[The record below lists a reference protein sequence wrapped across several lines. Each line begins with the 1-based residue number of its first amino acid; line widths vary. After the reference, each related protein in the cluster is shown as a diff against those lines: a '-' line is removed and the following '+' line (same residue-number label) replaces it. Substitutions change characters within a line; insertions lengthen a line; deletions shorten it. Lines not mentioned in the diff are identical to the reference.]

1 MKPESGSLPLLR
13 ALHDLVFAA
22 EQVRAVLDAAF
33 EELSVELRDRP
44 EAPHATRAI
53 PTHLFARALPQGLP
67 GIDGHE
73 TGSRTDQVRL
83 CRAFLL
89 RRGAR
94 MAAPERHANSVQR
107 LVSYRGRGRI
117 HQGVVGGGALHLAAR
132 EIHSPGADEVGF
144 VGWSGSSGT
153 RLPAPGLPAPSSS
166 ESPVFPDAARFW
178 DIVPPGVWHFPEAGR
193 EEDWATVTFH
203 SADEDEIIDE
213 LQPSFLAASPG
224 RGEDSQ

>member
-1 MKPESGSLPLLR
+1 MRPGSGSLPLLR

-22 EQVRAVLDAAF
+22 EEVRAVLDAAF
-33 EELSVELRDRP
+33 EELEAELRDRP
-44 EAPHATRAI
+44 EVPHATCAI
-53 PTHLFARALPQGLP
+53 PAHLFARASPQGLP

-94 MAAPERHANSVQR
+94 MATPERHRNSVQR

-117 HQGVVGGGALHLAAR
+117 HQGVVGGGPLELRPR
-132 EIHSPGADEVGF
+132 EIHSPGAQKVGL
-144 VGWSGSSGT
+144 VGWSGSSGAGLSGA
-153 RLPAPGLPAPSSS
+153 RLPAPSSS

-178 DIVPPGVWHFPEAGR
+178 DIVPPGVWHFPKAGR

-213 LQPSFLAASPG
+213 LSEG
-224 RGEDSQ
+224 

>member
-22 EQVRAVLDAAF
+22 EEVRAVLDAAF

-89 RRGAR
+89 LRGAC

-117 HQGVVGGGALHLAAR
+117 HQGVVGGGLRDLRPRAICSPHGSGAGSPARSSAGSLAMLPPA
-132 EIHSPGADEVGF
+132 SPGF
-144 VGWSGSSGT
+144 
-153 RLPAPGLPAPSSS
+153 PAAS
-166 ESPVFPDAARFW
+166 RFW
-178 DIVPPGVWHFPEAGR
+178 DIVPPGVWHFPEADG

-203 SADEDEIIDE
+203 SAAEDEIIDE
-213 LQPSFLAASPG
+213 LWEA
-224 RGEDSQ
+224 

>member
-1 MKPESGSLPLLR
+1 MTPGSGSLPLLQR
-13 ALHDLVFAA
+13 LHERVFAVR
-22 EQVRAVLDAAF
+22 EVRAVLNAAF
-33 EELSVELRDRP
+33 VELETQLRHRP
-44 EAPHATRAI
+44 EVPHATCVI

-117 HQGVVGGGALHLAAR
+117 HQGVVGGGALHLGER
-132 EIHSPGADEVGF
+132 EIHSPGAQEVGLS
-144 VGWSGSSGT
+144 GWSGPTGAG
-153 RLPAPGLPAPSSS
+153 LLAPHASA
-166 ESPVFPDAARFW
+166 SPDFRAASRFW
-178 DIVPPGVWHFPEAGR
+178 DIVPPGVWHFPEAGG

-203 SADEDEIIDE
+203 SAAEDEIIDE
-213 LQPSFLAASPG
+213 LWEG
-224 RGEDSQ
+224 

>member
-1 MKPESGSLPLLR
+1 MKPGSGSLPLLR

-22 EQVRAVLDAAF
+22 EEVRAVLDAAF
-33 EELSVELRDRP
+33 VELEAELRDRP
-44 EAPHATRAI
+44 EAPHATCAI

-89 RRGAR
+89 LRGAC

-117 HQGVVGGGALHLAAR
+117 HQGVVGGSALHLTAR
-132 EIHSPGADEVGF
+132 EIHSPGAQEAGL
-144 VGWSGSSGT
+144 SGSSGPT
-153 RLPAPGLPAPSSS
+153 GAGLLATHTSVSSDFPAAS
-166 ESPVFPDAARFW
+166 RFW
-178 DIVPPGVWHFPEAGR
+178 DIVPPGVWHFPEAGG

-203 SADEDEIIDE
+203 SAAEDEIIDE
-213 LQPSFLAASPG
+213 LWEG
-224 RGEDSQ
+224 

>member
-1 MKPESGSLPLLR
+1 MTPGSGSLPLLR

-22 EQVRAVLDAAF
+22 EEVRAVLEAAF

-89 RRGAR
+89 LRGAC
-94 MAAPERHANSVQR
+94 MAAPERHRNSVQR

-132 EIHSPGADEVGF
+132 EIHSPGAQEVGLS
-144 VGWSGSSGT
+144 GWSGPTEAG
-153 RLPAPGLPAPSSS
+153 LLAPHASA
-166 ESPVFPDAARFW
+166 SPDFRAASRFW
-178 DIVPPGVWHFPEAGR
+178 DIVPPGVWHFPEAGG

-203 SADEDEIIDE
+203 SAAEDEIIDE
-213 LQPSFLAASPG
+213 LWEG
-224 RGEDSQ
+224 

>member
-1 MKPESGSLPLLR
+1 MRPGSGSLPLLR

-22 EQVRAVLDAAF
+22 EEVRAVLDAAF
-33 EELSVELRDRP
+33 EELEAELRDRP
-44 EAPHATRAI
+44 EVPHATCGI
-53 PTHLFARALPQGLP
+53 PAHLFARALPQGLP

-117 HQGVVGGGALHLAAR
+117 HQGVVGGGPLELRPR
-132 EIHSPGADEVGF
+132 EIRSPGADEVGS
-144 VGWSGSSGT
+144 VGWSGSSGA
-153 RLPAPGLPAPSSS
+153 RLPAPGLPTRPSSN
-166 ESPVFPDAARFW
+166 SPIFPAAARHW
-178 DIVPPGVWHFPEAGR
+178 DIVPPGVWHFPEAGG

-203 SADEDEIIDE
+203 SAAEDEIIDE
-213 LQPSFLAASPG
+213 LSEG
-224 RGEDSQ
+224 

>member
-1 MKPESGSLPLLR
+1 MRPRSESLPLLR
-13 ALHDLVFAA
+13 ELHDRTFAVR
-22 EQVRAVLDAAF
+22 EVRAVLNAAF
-33 EELSVELRDRP
+33 VELEAELRDRP
-44 EAPHATRAI
+44 EVPHATCVI
-53 PTHLFARALPQGLP
+53 PVGLFVDDVP
-67 GIDGHE
+67 GESAPGP
-73 TGSRTDQVRL
+73 GGGDQVRL

-94 MAAPERHANSVQR
+94 MATPERHRNSVQR

-117 HQGVVGGGALHLAAR
+117 HQGVAGGGPLELRPR
-132 EIHSPGADEVGF
+132 ELRSPGADEVGS
-144 VGWSGSSGT
+144 VGWSGSSGA
-153 RLPAPGLPAPSSS
+153 RLPAPSSS